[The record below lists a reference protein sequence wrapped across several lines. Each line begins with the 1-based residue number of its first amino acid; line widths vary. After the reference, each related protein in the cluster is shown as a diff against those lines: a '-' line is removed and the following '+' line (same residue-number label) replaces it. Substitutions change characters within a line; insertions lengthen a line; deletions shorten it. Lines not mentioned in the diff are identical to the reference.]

1 MNRHTKLSSK
11 QPYLSLNKFLHEVLY
26 EETFEFEFYDF
37 NSLKFWIQKIESECP
52 DFKTDFQIKTEGNT
66 CIIKFSRYQKEGDD
80 ISLETI
86 EKILESKGYLIVKP
100 VSPISPKQFEIK
112 PLAIAQISEQF
123 AQNKSLDTRLI
134 PTLTTNYLANLNPIG
149 FTHISAINIK

>member
-11 QPYLSLNKFLHEVLY
+11 QPYLSLNKFLY

-66 CIIKFSRYQKEGDD
+66 CVIKFSRYQKEGDD
-80 ISLETI
+80 ISLEAI

-100 VSPISPKQFEIK
+100 VLKSKIEPLTTSQLSTLLTPVK
-112 PLAIAQISEQF
+112 PLAA
-123 AQNKSLDTRLI
+123 
-134 PTLTTNYLANLNPIG
+134 LTTNYINNLFPTE
-149 FTHISAINIK
+149 FTYLHSNNTR